1 MRYREGSDGLAVDV
15 ETMMARDFS
24 RWLLISRRES
34 RLLTARSI
42 FVHVSGSEFTENF
55 ALLGAGRSTCLFF

>member
-24 RWLLISRRES
+24 CWALAADISTRVQ
-34 RLLTARSI
+34 TA
-42 FVHVSGSEFTENF
+42 H
-55 ALLGAGRSTCLFF
+55 C